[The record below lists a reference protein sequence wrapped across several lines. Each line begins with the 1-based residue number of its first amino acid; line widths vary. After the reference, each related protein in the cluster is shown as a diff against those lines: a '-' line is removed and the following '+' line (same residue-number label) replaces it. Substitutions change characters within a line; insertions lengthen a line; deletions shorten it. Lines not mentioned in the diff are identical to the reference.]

1 MYGVPHTILGELRLL
16 RVFSCPRKS
25 ATTWVV
31 MPWYK
36 RVLWLLVIYCILY
49 VLISPLPEDDATLS
63 GSSVMTLFV
72 LVTYALLSVFVLDLS
87 TTLRPSGQYRASQTQ
102 VLDKTCVRLC

>member
-1 MYGVPHTILGELRLL
+1 
-16 RVFSCPRKS
+16 
-25 ATTWVV
+25 
-31 MPWYK
+31 MPWHK
-36 RVLWLLVIYCILY
+36 RALWLLVIYCILY

-72 LVTYALLSVFVLDLS
+72 LVTYALLGLFIGD
-87 TTLRPSGQYRASQTQ
+87 PSRALCSSRLQTE